1 MTLLSVLITQLWEY
15 ECVYVFMN
23 HDFGVCANYTIKRV
37 YVCVLGAEARHGG
50 MCLLMA
56 LTDHFKKFWVFIT
69 KFYLLLRQLKANQNI
84 VPTLQPLQE
93 TNWTS
98 TLLICACVCVYK
110 YSPNSLPK
118 SFNCFWTCQMEGVV
132 RSSSFGLPRG
142 CIS

>member
-1 MTLLSVLITQLWEY
+1 MCL
-15 ECVYVFMN
+15 F
-23 HDFGVCANYTIKRV
+23 
-37 YVCVLGAEARHGG
+37 LGAEARHGG

-56 LTDHFKKFWVFIT
+56 LTDHLKKFWVFVT
-69 KFYLLLRQLKANQNI
+69 FYLLLRQLKANQNI
-84 VPTLQPLQE
+84 VLTLHPLQE

-98 TLLICACVCVYK
+98 TLLICVCVCVYK